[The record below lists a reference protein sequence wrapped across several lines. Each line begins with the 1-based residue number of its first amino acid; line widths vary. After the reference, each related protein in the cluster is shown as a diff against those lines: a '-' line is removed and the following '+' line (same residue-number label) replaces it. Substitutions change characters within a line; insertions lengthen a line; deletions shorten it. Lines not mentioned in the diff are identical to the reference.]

1 MMAAAILAQQLL
13 QAQQLPVAGD
23 SVSLLL
29 DPVTVTAT
37 RYLKKQSQTGKVVT
51 VISRQDIEK
60 QSGRNIAEI
69 LNTQAGVNILGNQN
83 SPGTNLSTA
92 IRGSATGNVLI
103 LIDGVPIYD
112 PSANT
117 NYFDLNFI
125 VPEQVERI
133 EVLKGGQSTLYGTDA
148 VAGVINIILK
158 KRSTG
163 GKHVDALFSLGSYN
177 THQQNVALSGAG
189 KSVNYSVGYTHMR
202 SAGFSAAEDKNNTGN
217 FDDDGIKQQSL
228 NLRADIQ
235 LNSKLS
241 WQLSSLLGK
250 YKADADAGAFTDE
263 RDYTIKNRNAVL
275 STGLL
280 HRMENGVIKM
290 NYTFNYVDRFYDDDS
305 LFKSS
310 MYVDWWKSTYTGRSH
325 FTELFANHKMDNFEL
340 SGGVEFRKNNIY
352 NHYISQSPA
361 SPPFTTVPS
370 IYETLLKGKTMG
382 QQSIFASVI
391 IKPVEIF
398 NVELGGRFNN
408 HSEYGTNFTYTINPF
423 IKLQKGVKLF
433 LNAYSAYKIPTLY
446 QLFDASAGNAA
457 LEPEKSNVFEGGI
470 DIQQRIFRIRAVGF
484 YRSAKDV
491 IIYSYNPATFAS
503 KYINVSRQYNSGT
516 ELEATLQLQKVTITT
531 NYTYT
536 DGKTESRYDG
546 TGIDL
551 GKDTSYFNLY
561 RIPRHAFNANFGYQI
576 SKKVYTSLQLHA
588 VSERSEYIY
597 GAPPETLKGYTL
609 LNLNAQWQIIKQL
622 KWFIDFKNITNK
634 KYTDFLGYNTR
645 RFNFTTGVRLSL

>member
-1 MMAAAILAQQLL
+1 MMATAILAQQLL
-13 QAQQLPVAGD
+13 QAQQLPVTGD
-23 SVSLLL
+23 TITLL

-37 RYLKKQSQTGKVVT
+37 RYQKKQSQTGKVVT
-51 VISRQDIEK
+51 VISRQEIEK
-60 QSGRNIAEI
+60 QSGRSVAEI
-69 LNTQAGVNILGNQN
+69 LNMQVGVNILGNQN
-83 SPGTNLSTA
+83 SPGTNLSAA

-103 LIDGVPIYD
+103 LVDGVPVYD

-158 KRSTG
+158 KSSTG
-163 GKHVDALFSLGSYN
+163 GKHVDALFAGGTYK
-177 THQQNVALSGAG
+177 THQQNIALSGAG

-217 FDDDGIKQQSL
+217 FDDDGIGQHSF
-228 NLRADIQ
+228 NLRTDVK
-235 LNSKLS
+235 LSSKLS
-241 WQLSSLLGK
+241 WQFSSLLGK
-250 YKADADAGAFTDE
+250 YTADADAGAFTDE

-275 STGLL
+275 STGLQ
-280 HRMENGVIKM
+280 HKMNNGVVKL
-290 NYTFNYVDRFYDDDS
+290 NYTFNYVDRFYNDDS

-310 MYVDWWKSTYTGRSH
+310 MYVDWWKSTYSGRSH
-325 FTELFANHKMDNFEL
+325 FAELFVNRNMDIIEL
-340 SGGVEFRKNNIY
+340 SAGAEFRKNNIY

-398 NVELGGRFNN
+398 NVELGSRFNN

-423 IKLQKGVKLF
+423 IKLPKGVKLF
-433 LNAYSAYKIPTLY
+433 ANAYSAYKIPTLY
-446 QLFDASAGNAA
+446 QLFDASAGNAD
-457 LEPEKSNVFEGGI
+457 LEPEKSNVFEAGI
-470 DIQQRIFRIRAVGF
+470 DVQQKVFRIRAVGF

-503 KYINVSRQYNSGT
+503 RYINVSRQYNSGT
-516 ELEATLQLQKVTITT
+516 ELEAALHLQQLTLTA

-536 DGKTESRYDG
+536 DGKTESKYDG
-546 TGIDL
+546 TGVEL
-551 GKDTSYFNLY
+551 AKDTSYFNLY
-561 RIPRHAFNANFGYQI
+561 RIPRHAFNATIGCQL
-576 SKKVYTSLQLHA
+576 SKKIYTSLQLHA

-597 GAPPETLKGYTL
+597 GAPPEILKGYTL
-609 LNLNAQWQIIKQL
+609 LNLNAQWQVIRPL

-645 RFNFTTGVRLSL
+645 GFNFTTGVRLSL